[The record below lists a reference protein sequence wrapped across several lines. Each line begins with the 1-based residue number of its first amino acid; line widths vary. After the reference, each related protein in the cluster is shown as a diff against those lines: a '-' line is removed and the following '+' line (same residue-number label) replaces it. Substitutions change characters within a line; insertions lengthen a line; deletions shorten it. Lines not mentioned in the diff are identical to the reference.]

1 MKAQPETAKKSQS
14 KRKARPEAGAALTED
29 PKKASEPNLTAKE
42 SCADPAK
49 TSDAP
54 AGHPETENHQA
65 CDPQSRRQDA
75 AEQAGTAED
84 NQETRPE
91 GKEPVP
97 EAMETLGAEDAG
109 AQAASGQSR
118 PDAKEQEERV
128 DPESLDPELRTLFD
142 AFNAVDEV
150 PVRPAGLPPHSA
162 QKGDPASSSKMQ
174 SPRGGGSA
182 PSQETDDPPQDLC
195 FEPLASRLRPK
206 SIDEYL
212 GQEHL
217 TAPGRPLRQALE
229 HKQCYSMILW
239 GPPGS
244 GKTTLALIMARS
256 IGAVLEQISAVTSGV
271 KDIRAAIDKAKQRRL
286 MGIRTLLFV
295 DEVHRFN
302 KAQQDAFLPHIEDGT
317 ITFIGATTENP
328 SFELNQALL
337 SRVRVFALK
346 KLEEADLERLLDFAL
361 STDLYLKKLNLRFD
375 PKARQALLQLSGGDA
390 RRLLNTLEMV
400 SDLAAPQDDGSA
412 LITYAMVGAA
422 AGQRLLN
429 YDKGGDQY
437 YDLISAFHK
446 SVRGSSPD
454 AALYYF
460 GRIVEAGGDPL
471 YVARRL
477 LAIATEDVGLA
488 DPQAMQIALN
498 AWDIYERVGDAEGLR
513 AIAEAAVYLAIAPK
527 SNALYTAMHEAFEDA
542 KRNGTL
548 EVPLYLRNAPT
559 KLMEELGYHKGY
571 RYAHDYPGAYAAGES
586 FLPYKLRHQNY
597 YRPSDRGREQRFKE
611 KLEYLRKLDAQS
623 TDKRYE
629 D

>member
-1 MKAQPETAKKSQS
+1 M
-14 KRKARPEAGAALTED
+14 R
-29 PKKASEPNLTAKE
+29 
-42 SCADPAK
+42 
-49 TSDAP
+49 
-54 AGHPETENHQA
+54 
-65 CDPQSRRQDA
+65 
-75 AEQAGTAED
+75 
-84 NQETRPE
+84 
-91 GKEPVP
+91 
-97 EAMETLGAEDAG
+97 
-109 AQAASGQSR
+109 
-118 PDAKEQEERV
+118 EE
-128 DPESLDPELRTLFD
+128 
-142 AFNAVDEV
+142 
-150 PVRPAGLPPHSA
+150 
-162 QKGDPASSSKMQ
+162 
-174 SPRGGGSA
+174 
-182 PSQETDDPPQDLC
+182 LC

-206 SIDEYL
+206 SIDEYM

-217 TAPGRPLRQALE
+217 TAPGKPLRQALE

-271 KDIRAAIDKAKQRRL
+271 KDIRSAIDKAKQRRL

-337 SRVRVFALK
+337 SRVRVFVLK
-346 KLEEADLERLLDFAL
+346 KLEYKDLERLLDFAL
-361 STDLYLKKLNLRFD
+361 STDPYLKKLNLKFD
-375 PKARQALLQLSGGDA
+375 PKAKQALLQLADGDA

-488 DPQAMQIALN
+488 DPQAMQVALN

-542 KRNGTL
+542 GRHGSL

-571 RYAHDYPGAYAAGES
+571 RYAHDYPGAYAAGEC